1 MDTTLLDIPPQA
13 RRAPR
18 RLEGRVALVTGAGS
32 IGTGFGTGR
41 AMALLFALE
50 GASVAVMDNR
60 RDSAEETVALIAREG
75 GRAKAVIGDIT
86 SGEDCARVVAE
97 SLAAFGRLDILVNN
111 VGTAVKGPVTAISEA
126 DWDRVFAINVKAM
139 FLLARAAMPALAAHG
154 NGAIINI
161 SSVGARRPADI
172 AAYTASKGAVE
183 SLTLAMAHDHGP
195 QGVRVNCI
203 APGPLFTPRQQVN
216 RQLSDEQR
224 AYRAK
229 LSMVEREGTAFDV
242 AWAAVFLASDEARY
256 ITAAV
261 LPVDGGVGVKAAP
274 FR

>member
-1 MDTTLLDIPPQA
+1 MSSSPLFSLA
-13 RRAPR
+13 
-18 RLEGRVALVTGAGS
+18 GKVAVVTGGNGGIGLGMAKGMARAGAT
-32 IGTGFGTGR
+32 IVVAGR
-41 AMALLFALE
+41 
-50 GASVAVMDNR
+50 
-60 RDSAEETVALIAREG
+60 SAEKSAGAVAEITALG
-75 GRAKAVIGDIT
+75 AKAAAIPVDVVDPE
-86 SGEDCARVVAE
+86 SCKRLVAE
-97 SLAAFGRLDILVNN
+97 SQNRFGRIDILVNN
-111 VGTAVKGPVTAISEA
+111 VGMAVKGPVTAISEA